1 MAVFSG
7 PSIVNTGLLLQVDA
21 ANFRS
26 YPGTGTIWNDL
37 SNNSGTGT
45 LINGPT
51 FDSNNSGSITF
62 DGSNDRVH
70 ISSTSR
76 KYSWAPVG
84 TTGHKIL
91 SLECW
96 VKTSDTVGNIISKPW
111 NDSGNYNYRITA
123 GGFIT
128 QVATFHSL
136 SFTSIADGNWKH
148 LVAIANETHKAVYV
162 NGVLSAG
169 YTNHSE
175 ISDTPSLG
183 DLNVSLTLMSLYPYE
198 STAGPTSRPEQA
210 VLGGAS
216 IFKIYNKELSAAE
229 VQQNFNATRSRYGI

>member
-1 MAVFSG
+1 MAVYSG
-7 PSIVNTGLLLQVDA
+7 PEIVNSGLILHLDA
-21 ANFRS
+21 ANLRS
-26 YPGTGTIWNDL
+26 YTGSGTTWNDL

-51 FDSNNSGSITF
+51 FDSNNKGSITF

-70 ISSTSR
+70 IVSTSR

-91 SLECW
+91 SIECW
-96 VKTSDTVGNIISKPW
+96 VKTSDTAGSIISKPW
-111 NDSGNYNYRITA
+111 NGLGNYNYRITSSA
-123 GGFIT
+123 FIT

-136 SFTSIADGNWKH
+136 SFTSIADGTWKH
-148 LVAIANETHKAVYV
+148 VVAVANETQKAVYV

-175 ISDTPSLG
+175 ISDTPSSG
-183 DLNVSLTLMSLYPYE
+183 DSNISLTLMSLYPYDGD
-198 STAGPTSRPEQA
+198 STSRPEQA
-210 VLGGAS
+210 ILGGAS

-229 VQQNFNATRSRYGI
+229 IKRNFEAKRGRYGI